1 MEKRLWFSNKVY
13 LRIILFT
20 DRGGISIHGELVEVG
35 VLKPNLGEDAGP
47 GSDDASVEVVREGEG
62 VSDQVADVFEIGSKP
77 DFLQQN
83 NVVFGSALKIGI

>member
-1 MEKRLWFSNKVY
+1 
-13 LRIILFT
+13 
-20 DRGGISIHGELVEVG
+20 VEVG

-62 VSDQVADVFEIGSKP
+62 ISDQVADVFEIGREP